1 MNAYADTTGTNTP
14 KPLSP
19 TVSEK
24 SSPVNPDPEHLV
36 WIPPGSFTMGSP
48 ATEKAR
54 RADEGPQTQ
63 VIISKG
69 FWMSKHETT
78 QEEYLA
84 VMENNPSNFT
94 GDIKRP
100 VEQVSWEDATNYCAR
115 LTVRERAAGR
125 LPSGY
130 GYRLPTEAEWEYA
143 CRAGTTN
150 ATAYGNGL
158 SSAQADF
165 KGAYPYGEA
174 AKGPNL
180 GTTTKVGSYAP
191 NAWGLCDMH
200 GNVWEWCL
208 NWYAGS
214 LPGGSVT
221 DPQGPNRAIYRP
233 LRGGGWLSYG
243 WDCRSAT
250 RFILLPDN
258 SGDDI
263 GFRPVLAP
271 AGSDSNARV
280 PVSFGQEEIPAAL
293 AAASLE
299 RHSINS
305 LGTELIPAG
314 APDVLV
320 SDRIARKRDGHNE

>member
-1 MNAYADTTGTNTP
+1 MKTTRLLAWWAVPLGAALTYCYAGTPGTNAP
-14 KPLSP
+14 KLSSSA
-19 TVSEK
+19 VSDK

-36 WIPPGSFTMGSP
+36 WIQPGSFTMGSS

-63 VIISKG
+63 VTISKG
-69 FWMSKHETT
+69 FWMSKYETT

-84 VMENNPSNFT
+84 VMDNNPSNVT
-94 GDIKRP
+94 GDLKRP
-100 VEQVSWEDATNYCAR
+100 VEQVSWEDATNYCSK
-115 LTVRERAAGR
+115 LTARERAAGR
-125 LPSGY
+125 LLSGY
-130 GYRLPTEAEWEYA
+130 AYRLPTEAEWEYA

-158 SSAQADF
+158 NSAQANF

-174 AKGPNL
+174 AKGPSL
-180 GTTTKVGSYAP
+180 GTTTGVGSYAP
-191 NAWGLCDMH
+191 NAWGLYDMH

-271 AGSDSNARV
+271 
-280 PVSFGQEEIPAAL
+280 GQ
-293 AAASLE
+293 
-299 RHSINS
+299 
-305 LGTELIPAG
+305 
-314 APDVLV
+314 
-320 SDRIARKRDGHNE
+320 